1 MLAPQSNAIQTT
13 GPSTPASKS
22 PQWRWSVMNASR
34 SVNRLTAGSLP
45 QRTGL
50 VPAFVLLGLLG
61 QDRPDA
67 AAAVRPAG
75 DPEHGRRRHGA
86 GPRRAAHAVVAQR
99 RPTDSTHGMSPPAA
113 MIVALASA

>member
-13 GPSTPASKS
+13 GPSTP
-22 PQWRWSVMNASR
+22 QWRSSVMNASR

-67 AAAVRPAG
+67 AAA
-75 DPEHGRRRHGA
+75 GR
-86 GPRRAAHAVVAQR
+86 
-99 RPTDSTHGMSPPAA
+99 
-113 MIVALASA
+113 